1 MYLVFVLV
9 DVLVVD
15 ELVIVLIDALVL
27 LLVQVLCSHSYVPVE
42 ALICVPVKQLFQHVK
57 QP

>member
-15 ELVIVLIDALVL
+15 ELVIVLIDVLVL
-27 LLVQVLCSHSYVPVE
+27 LLVQVLCSHGYVSVE